1 LRGRG
6 RPVPIACRTPGAST
20 PHTPARVDDGR
31 NRAYNPTTTPAAT
44 KHRAGPARFKR
55 RDTLVNRHIH
65 LAGRIAREI
74 ASSLPA
80 RFELEDLEAA
90 GRLGLL
96 HAAERYRPRA
106 HGGTPFE
113 AFARVWIRGAI
124 LSAVRREW
132 CDGEG
137 GHAVKPLT
145 ESLEGEDLTGAAVYE
160 AGAMDGAIDAAR
172 RTQTIQAAVKTL
184 PAAQREVL
192 RAVYSPGPD
201 KAARSVRGA
210 AAELGM
216 PASRAYRLHNSGIN
230 ALRARLA

>member
-1 LRGRG
+1 M
-6 RPVPIACRTPGAST
+6 
-20 PHTPARVDDGR
+20 
-31 NRAYNPTTTPAAT
+31 
-44 KHRAGPARFKR
+44 
-55 RDTLVNRHIH
+55 H
-65 LAGRIAREI
+65 LAERIAREI
-74 ASSLPA
+74 APTLPA
-80 RFELEDLEAA
+80 RFELEDLESA

-96 HAAERYRPRA
+96 CAAERYRPRA

-113 AFARVWIRGAI
+113 VFARQWIRGTI

-132 CDGEG
+132 CDGKG

-145 ESLEGEDLTGAAVYE
+145 ESLEGEDFAGAAVYE
-160 AGAMDGAIDAAR
+160 AGAIDGAIDAAR

-184 PAAQREVL
+184 PAGQREVL
-192 RAVYSPGPD
+192 RAVYSSDPD
-201 KAARSVRGA
+201 NRARSVRGA